1 MVSCVGGERMLE
13 VGRILKEER
22 ERQGLTVEDIS
33 ARTRF
38 NTSQIEAIERGDL
51 DYFRDDLSYVKFFVQ
66 FYCKTLGIDFSQF
79 KDEFDE
85 NMVTYTTMLTQ
96 QEVESLRKANEKLK
110 KKVQGQHKKKRK
122 KLRLRM
128 DASVISMLIIA
139 FVMIAA
145 LSFAFGRYIF
155 PDLMNNQ
162 NNEEPAI
169 TTPKITITENTT
181 TSTSNVI
188 VKEACELEFKQES
201 YNTYNIVYSGNCEDI
216 VVKVKF
222 AHRTWVDASINGER
236 TNTPKSNYTYGTGE
250 EIEYHMPVSTGS
262 KLTLNMGY
270 FKGNQFYVNDEMVEL
285 DSSIRNSA
293 SGNTVYFTL
302 KGE

>member
-1 MVSCVGGERMLE
+1 MLE
-13 VGRILKEER
+13 VGRILMEER
-22 ERQGLTVEDIS
+22 LKQGLTVEDIS

-38 NTSQIEAIERGDL
+38 NVSQIEAIERGDL
-51 DYFRDDLSYVKFFVQ
+51 DYFKDDLSYVKFFVQ
-66 FYCKTLGIDFSQF
+66 FYCKTLGIDFSRF
-79 KDEFDE
+79 KDEFDQ

-110 KKVQGQHKKKRK
+110 KKVQGHKKKRK

-139 FVMIAA
+139 SVMIGA
-145 LSFAFGRYIF
+145 LGFAFGRYIF
-155 PDLMNNQ
+155 PDMMNNQ
-162 NNEEPAI
+162 NKEEPAI
-169 TTPKITITENTT
+169 TTPMITITENTT

-188 VKEACELEFKQES
+188 VKEACKFELKQEH
-201 YNTYNIVYSGNCEDI
+201 YNTYNVVYSGDCEDI

-222 AHRTWVDASINGER
+222 AHRTWVDATINGER
-236 TNTPKSNYTYGTGE
+236 TTTPKSNYTYGTGD
-250 EIEYHMPVSTGS
+250 EIEYHIPVTTDS

-270 FKGNQFYVNDEMVEL
+270 FKGNQFFINDEMIEL
-285 DSSIRNSA
+285 DSSIKNSD
-293 SGNTVYFTL
+293 SGNTVYFIV

>member
-1 MVSCVGGERMLE
+1 MLE

-22 ERQGLTVEDIS
+22 IKQGLTVEDIS

-38 NTSQIEAIERGDL
+38 NVSQIEAIERGDF
-51 DYFRDDLSYVKFFVQ
+51 DYFKDDLSYVKFFVQ

-79 KDEFDE
+79 KDEFE
-85 NMVTYTTMLTQ
+85 QNMVTYTNMLTQ
-96 QEVESLRKANEKLK
+96 QEVESLRKSNDKLK
-110 KKVQGQHKKKRK
+110 KKVKKQGKKKRK

-128 DASVISMLIIA
+128 DVSVISMLIIA

-169 TTPKITITENTT
+169 TTPKITVSENTT
-181 TSTSNVI
+181 SNTTSSVI
-188 VKEACELEFKQES
+188 VKEACKIDFMQVN
-201 YNTYNIVYSGNCEDI
+201 YNNYDVVYSGNCEDI

-236 TNTPKSNYTYGTGE
+236 TTTPKSNYTYGTGE
-250 EIEYHMPVSTGS
+250 EIEYHMPVTNES

-270 FKGNQFYVNDEMVEL
+270 FKGNQIYINDEMIEL
-285 DSSIRNSA
+285 DSSIKNSTG
-293 SGNTVYFTL
+293 GNTVYFTL